1 MPLIARANRISG
13 RSLRRSRM
21 AVSLASIGK
30 QGRRIQHLLLLA
42 SCFAAMS
49 CGSRAAGRGSTA
61 GVDAITAEE
70 IETAGPAT
78 VYEAVQRLRPSW
90 LFRLGGVFL
99 DDTRHEVADLRT
111 MSMVRVRRIELVPA
125 SEATARWNTR
135 SISEPFLHVIR
146 R

>member
-1 MPLIARANRISG
+1 M
-13 RSLRRSRM
+13 
-21 AVSLASIGK
+21 SLASIGN
-30 QGRRIQHLLLLA
+30 QGRRVQQLLLLV
-42 SCFAAMS
+42 SCVAATS

-70 IETAGPAT
+70 IEAASPAT

-99 DDTRHEVADLRT
+99 DDTRFEVEDLRT
-111 MSMVRVRRIELVPA
+111 MSMVRVQRIELISA

-135 SISEPFLHVIR
+135 SISAPFLHVMR